1 MQFMNKQ
8 IKHYV
13 ALFIIFLLLSLL
25 ILANFNS
32 QIATLKSEN
41 TLNLL
46 LLELHKQ
53 DSDISQLILKSHS
66 NLNQNFDELAHAQ
79 KALTEQIDSLKL
91 LLNTSNIKN
100 INDSISSD
108 NLHSLYQKRLN
119 QIEEFKSLHASIN
132 NSLRYLPKL
141 EQQIRNK
148 LDNKKFSLLI
158 QTIDNIVINALG
170 LKIFTEARIAQKNN
184 NIILSL
190 EKMKPGTNEESKE
203 LIKLFIWHA
212 YKYQALRKEMN
223 LLIPLL
229 INNPLAAEL
238 DKLEKIIGKIQ
249 FDKIYKTKK
258 MRFYILIYAGLL
270 SVIVVAFLINRRY
283 LINNVLRHKKL
294 SERDQLTNLNN
305 RRSFI
310 FNLELALKNSIK
322 NNSHGAIIFI
332 DLDGFKAINDTLG
345 HQAGDKVLITIADR
359 LSLIESKFSQNSLEL
374 NIARLGGDE
383 FVILVELN
391 TPDLDKYTIEQVAQ
405 EVVNK
410 CAHPLPD
417 ELHAADLSASV
428 GICVFPQHGIDITLL
443 LNNADKAMYHSKRK
457 GKNCYTFY
465 QGS

>member
-8 IKHYV
+8 IKHYI
-13 ALFIIFLLLSLL
+13 ALFFIFLLLSLL
-25 ILANFNS
+25 IWTNFNS
-32 QIATLKSEN
+32 QISTLKSESA
-41 TLNLL
+41 LNVL

-66 NLNQNFDELAHAQ
+66 NLNSNFDELAHAQ
-79 KALTEQIDSLKL
+79 KALTEQIESLKL
-91 LLNTSNIKN
+91 LLNTNNIQN
-100 INDSISSD
+100 INESISGD
-108 NLHSLYQKRLN
+108 NLYFLYKKRLN
-119 QIEEFKSLHASIN
+119 QIEKFKSLHANIN

-141 EQQIRNK
+141 EQQIRSQ

-170 LKIFTEARIAQKNN
+170 LKVFTEARIAQKNHR
-184 NIILSL
+184 ILLSL
-190 EKMKPGTNEESKE
+190 EKMTPDTNEQSRE
-203 LIKLFIWHA
+203 LISLFIWHA
-212 YKYQALRKEMN
+212 YKYQDLRKEMN
-223 LLIPLL
+223 LLIPQL
-229 INNPLAAEL
+229 INNPLAIEL

-310 FNLELALKNSIK
+310 FNLELALKNSTK
-322 NNSHGAIIFI
+322 NNNHGAIIFI
-332 DLDGFKAINDTLG
+332 DLDGFKEINDTLG
-345 HQAGDKVLITIADR
+345 HQAGDKVLITIANR
-359 LSLIESKFSQNSLEL
+359 LTGIESKFCKNSLEL

-391 TPDLDKYTIEQVAQ
+391 CPDFDKSIIEQVAQ
-405 EVVNK
+405 EVVMQ
-410 CAHPLPD
+410 CAITLPD
-417 ELHAADLSASV
+417 ELKNADLSASV
-428 GICVFPQHGIDITLL
+428 GICLFPQQGTDITLL

-465 QGS
+465 QSS